1 MTIVSLMLFLLSFG
15 FSSELNRLIDFA
27 LANNPKLKSYE
38 NLKKA
43 YIYRSKYSLTLP
55 NPQVALALNNLDTER
70 FFPRKENP
78 MSSFGLYLAQKYV
91 LPVKRKRQAEV
102 FLKRAEEVSRMK
114 EVYEKDLIRD
124 IKVLYWEFAY
134 SFEMERILNDIK
146 KEIESLIDITE
157 EKFRYGKALLSDLIM
172 LRVEVLKVEE
182 KIAEARRIR
191 EVALK
196 KIYALAG
203 GEFPLKGEG
212 LSLQPFPEEF
222 DPEKNVRVRLTRETL
237 KVLEKELEKAKV
249 EHYPDLFLSA
259 GYMIRPDIP
268 DLVTFRVG
276 ATIPVW
282 YESRE
287 KMLVLEKRERI
298 SSKLLELEDI
308 KLKVTGDFEALKA
321 SYKIKK
327 DILSTVEKEIEE
339 KKKEIEALLIAYRY
353 ERTDI
358 REILRAYRIL
368 WSLEFDRARLLKELN
383 QTVARAEALQ

>member
-237 KVLEKELEKAKV
+237 KVLEKELERAKV

>member
-212 LSLQPFPEEF
+212 LTLQPFPEEF

-237 KVLEKELEKAKV
+237 KVLEKELERAKV

-321 SYKIKK
+321 SYKIKR